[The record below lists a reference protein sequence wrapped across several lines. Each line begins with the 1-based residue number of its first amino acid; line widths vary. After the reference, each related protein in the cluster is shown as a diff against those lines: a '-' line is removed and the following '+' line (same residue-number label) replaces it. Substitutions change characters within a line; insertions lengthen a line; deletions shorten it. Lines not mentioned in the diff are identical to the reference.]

1 MTVKLTLKV
10 NDTNNNSKTVNIGY
24 VNPDATDAILR
35 TFAQKLNSL
44 TTNTLLT
51 TEKTVTTDITSA

>member
-10 NDTNNNSKTVNIGY
+10 NDTNNNSKTINIGY
-24 VNPDATDAILR
+24 VSPNASDATLR